1 MKKWTYYTI
10 IILILAAISITFGVF
25 MAQTDA
31 TRGSVNV
38 TLIVKS
44 QQKGFEFWELVKKGA
59 QEAAKEF
66 NVNLTIDGPMTEED
80 TQGQIGIV
88 EKTIAG
94 KPDAVI
100 LAAVDQDK
108 LLPYAKEIKQKGIRL
123 IVVDS
128 SLKEKVEDCFV
139 GTNNYAAAQSVGDA
153 MGKAMNGKG
162 KIALI
167 AHQMNT
173 STSTQRLAGFNYAM
187 KNFPDIQ
194 IIGPYDIGDSAQKSR
209 ETTLRLLKENPDI
222 TGVFATNQ
230 ISAEGVTAA
239 LQEAGK
245 GNIKYYA
252 IDSSTIQNDALENG
266 IVDGFAV
273 QRPFN
278 MGYKSVEAAVD
289 AYSGALRK
297 TTIDTGFDFVTKENM
312 RDEEIQKLIYPFV

>member
-25 MAQTDA
+25 IAQTNA

-66 NVNLTIDGPMTEED
+66 NVTLTIDGPMTEED
-80 TQGQIGIV
+80 TQGQIDIV
-88 EKTIAG
+88 EKSIAG
-94 KPDAVI
+94 KPDVII

-108 LLPYAKEIKQKGIRL
+108 LLSYAKEIKQKGIRL

-139 GTNNYAAAQSVGDA
+139 GTDNYAAAQSVGDA
-153 MGKAMNGKG
+153 MGKAMGGKG

-173 STSTQRLAGFNYAM
+173 STSIQRLAGFEYSM
-187 KNFPDIQ
+187 KNFPGIQ
-194 IIGPYDIGDSAQKSR
+194 ITEPYDIGDSAQKSR
-209 ETTLRLLKENPDI
+209 DTTIRLLKEQPDI
-222 TGVFATNQ
+222 TGIFATNQ

-239 LQEAGK
+239 LQEMGK
-245 GNIKYYA
+245 GDIKFYA
-252 IDSSTIQNDALENG
+252 FDSSTIQNDALEKG

-273 QRPFN
+273 QRPFY

-297 TTIDTGFDFVTKENM
+297 TTIDTGFDFVTKDMM
-312 RDEEIQKLIYPFV
+312 RNEEIQKLIYPFV

>member
-25 MAQTDA
+25 IAQTNA

-66 NVNLTIDGPMTEED
+66 NVTLTIDGPMTEED
-80 TQGQIGIV
+80 TQGQIDIV
-88 EKTIAG
+88 EKSIAG
-94 KPDAVI
+94 KPDVII

-108 LLPYAKEIKQKGIRL
+108 LLSYAKEIKQKGIRL

-139 GTNNYAAAQSVGDA
+139 GTDNYAAAQSVGDA
-153 MGKAMNGKG
+153 MGKAMGGKG

-173 STSTQRLAGFNYAM
+173 STSIQRLAGFEYAM
-187 KNFPDIQ
+187 KNFPGIQ
-194 IIGPYDIGDSAQKSR
+194 ITEPYDIGDSAQKSR
-209 ETTLRLLKENPDI
+209 DTTIRLLKEQPDI
-222 TGVFATNQ
+222 TGIFATNQ

-239 LQEAGK
+239 LQEMGK
-245 GNIKYYA
+245 GDIKFYA
-252 IDSSTIQNDALENG
+252 FDSSTIQNDALEKG

-273 QRPFN
+273 QRPFY

-297 TTIDTGFDFVTKENM
+297 TTIDTGFDFVTKDMM
-312 RDEEIQKLIYPFV
+312 RNEEIQKLIYPFV

>member
-1 MKKWTYYTI
+1 MKKRTYYSI
-10 IILILAAISITFGVF
+10 ITLILAAIFITFTVF
-25 MAQTDA
+25 VAQTNA

-59 QEAAKEF
+59 QEASKEF
-66 NVNLTIDGPMTEED
+66 NVTLTIDGPMTEED
-80 TQGQIGIV
+80 TQGQIDIV
-88 EKTIAG
+88 KKAIAQ
-94 KPDAVI
+94 KPDAII

-108 LLPYAKEIKQKGIRL
+108 LLPYAKEIKKNGIKL

-128 SLKEKVEDCFV
+128 SLKEKAEDCFV
-139 GTNNYAAAQSVGDA
+139 GTDNYAAAQSVGSN
-153 MGKAMNGKG
+153 MGKAIGGQG
-162 KIALI
+162 KIAI
-167 AHQMNT
+167 ITHQMNT
-173 STSTQRLAGFNYAM
+173 ATSIQRIAGFEYAM
-187 KNFPDIQ
+187 KNFPNIEV
-194 IIGPYDIGDSAQKSR
+194 IGPYDIGDSVEKSR
-209 ETTLRLLKENPDI
+209 ETTLKVLKDTPDI
-222 TGVFATNQ
+222 TGIFATNQ

-239 LQEAGK
+239 LEEAGK
-245 GNIKYYA
+245 QGIKFFA
-252 IDSSTIQNDALENG
+252 FDSSTIQNEALEDG

-297 TTIDTGFDFVTKENM
+297 TAIDTGFDFVTKDDM